1 MDQKDICKIS
11 LEYTFISST
20 HWLLSRMMPWVI
32 KPILTNFRKLGSL
45 QVWVPT
51 IIELN
56 KKSISKKKTTKS
68 VINVWKENNIL
79 LNSHRV
85 RAK

>member
-20 HWLLSRMMPWVI
+20 HWLLSRMMPWLI
-32 KPILTNFRKLGSL
+32 KPILTDFRKLGSL
-45 QVWVPT
+45 QVWFPT

-56 KKSISKKKTTKS
+56 KKSISKKKKNKVSYKCMERKQHTLEQPQS
-68 VINVWKENNIL
+68 
-79 LNSHRV
+79 
-85 RAK
+85 